1 LSEDVRPGGTYKT
14 LAEQREVLTPAE
26 ERFERIRQTTGLFLG
41 PIAFLIMYFLPLP
54 LPRDQHTLTAALGC
68 GLRRDRPDPD
78 RAPDPGYGRSDP
90 GVRESAA
97 SRIIPSWLPN

>member
-1 LSEDVRPGGTYKT
+1 MSEDVRPGGTYKT
-14 LAEQREVLTPAE
+14 LAEQREVLTSAE

-54 LPRDQHTLTAALGC
+54 LPRDKHTLTAALGC

-78 RAPDPGYGRSDP
+78 RATDPGYGWPDT
-90 GVRESAA
+90 GVREPTA
-97 SRIIPSWLPN
+97 SKIPSWLLN